1 MDLNE
6 IQNVKKAWVVSAN
19 MGYGHQR
26 AIYPLKSIAEESIVT
41 VGSDQSTSANEAKL
55 WKRVLGAYEFIS
67 RAKGIPVIGNP
78 VFGVLD
84 TFLRIPS
91 YYPLR
96 DLSKS
101 TFQVDLLESSVNKG
115 LCSVML
121 DKIRTKNLPLLTSFY
136 APAIAADMKGFSSV
150 YCIICDADLN
160 RVWVAKAPWESKI
173 FYFAPCGKA
182 AQRLKAYG
190 VPNER
195 IYTTGFPLPVE
206 LLGDKNLSTLKIN
219 LWKRLLRLDPAQK
232 FLARHGK
239 SVEFFLGDT
248 SNLNI
253 EPSKLTIMYSVGGAG
268 AQKEIGKKI
277 AFSLKSRILKGQIK
291 LILSAGIKTNIA
303 EYFYDVKKI
312 ISDNNDN
319 IEIIYAN
326 NLNDYF
332 DEFNK
337 ALHSTDVLWTK
348 PSELSFYCALG
359 LPIIMT
365 SPIGS
370 QEKFNAKW
378 LYEVQAGIKQENPDY
393 TDQWLFDLLNKGRLA
408 EAAWFGFLKARKL
421 GTFKIIELISSGK
434 ISFEESPVIR

>member
-1 MDLNE
+1 MDLKE
-6 IQNVKKAWVVSAN
+6 IQSSKKAWVVSAN

-26 AIYPLKSIAEESIVT
+26 AIYPLKSIAEESILT
-41 VGSDQSTSANEAKL
+41 VGSDQATSANEAKL

-115 LCSVML
+115 LCSAML

-173 FYFAPCGKA
+173 YYFAPCGKA
-182 AQRLKAYG
+182 AQRLRAYG
-190 VPNER
+190 VPNDR

-206 LLGDKNLSTLKIN
+206 LLGDTKLSTLKIN
-219 LWKRLLRLDPAQK
+219 LQKRLIRLDPAKK

-239 SVEFFLGDT
+239 NVEFFLGDT
-248 SNLNI
+248 SKLKV
-253 EPSKLTIMYSVGGAG
+253 ESSKLTIMYSVGGAG

-277 AFSLKSRILKGQIK
+277 AVSLKSRILNGQIK
-291 LILSAGIKTNIA
+291 LILAAGIKSNIA
-303 EYFYDVKKI
+303 EYFQDVKKN
-312 ISDNNDN
+312 ISANNDN
-319 IEIIYAN
+319 IELIYAD

-332 DEFNK
+332 DQFNN

-393 TDQWLFDLLNKGRLA
+393 TDQWLFDLLNKGRFA

-421 GTFKIIELISSGK
+421 GTYKIIELINTGK
-434 ISFEESPVIR
+434 ITFEESPVMR

>member
-1 MDLNE
+1 M
-6 IQNVKKAWVVSAN
+6 QNSLKAWVVTAN

-26 AIYPLKSIAEESIVT
+26 AIYPLKSIAEGSIIT
-41 VGSDQSTSANEAKL
+41 VGSDQATSENEAKL

-67 RAKGIPVIGNP
+67 RAKSIPVIGNP
-78 VFGVLD
+78 VFGLLD

-115 LCSVML
+115 LCSAML

-136 APAIAADMKGFSSV
+136 APAIAADMKGFSSI

-173 FYFAPCGKA
+173 YYFAPCGKA
-182 AQRLKAYG
+182 AQRLRAYG
-190 VPNER
+190 VPTDR

-206 LLGDKNLSTLKIN
+206 LLGDTKLSTLKTN
-219 LWKRLLRLDPAQK
+219 LQKRLMRLDPGKK

-239 SVEFFLGDT
+239 NVEFFLGNS
-248 SNLNI
+248 SNLND
-253 EPSKLTIMYSVGGAG
+253 ESSKLTIMYSVGGAG

-277 AFSLKSRILKGQIK
+277 ALSLQSRILNGQVK
-291 LILSAGIKTNIA
+291 LILAAGIKSNIA
-303 EYFYDVKKI
+303 EYFQDVKKN
-312 ISDNNDN
+312 ISDSSDK
-319 IEIIYAN
+319 IEIIYAD

-332 DEFNK
+332 DKFNN

-421 GTFKIIELISSGK
+421 GTYKIIELINTGK
-434 ISFEESPVIR
+434 ITFEESPVMR

>member
-1 MDLNE
+1 M
-6 IQNVKKAWVVSAN
+6 QNSLKAWVVTAN

-26 AIYPLKSIAEESIVT
+26 AIYPLKSIAEGSIIT
-41 VGSDQSTSANEAKL
+41 VGSDQATSENEAKL

-67 RAKGIPVIGNP
+67 RAKSIPVIGNP
-78 VFGVLD
+78 VFGLLD

-115 LCSVML
+115 LCSAML

-136 APAIAADMKGFSSV
+136 APAIAADMKGFSSI

-173 FYFAPCGKA
+173 YYFAPCGKA
-182 AQRLKAYG
+182 AQRLRAYG
-190 VPNER
+190 VPTDR

-206 LLGDKNLSTLKIN
+206 LLGDTKLSTLKTN
-219 LWKRLLRLDPAQK
+219 LQKRLMRLDPGKK

-239 SVEFFLGDT
+239 NVEFFLGNS
-248 SNLNI
+248 SNLND
-253 EPSKLTIMYSVGGAG
+253 ESSKLTIIYSVGGAG

-277 AFSLKSRILKGQIK
+277 ALSLQSRILNGQVK
-291 LILSAGIKTNIA
+291 LILAAGIKSNIA
-303 EYFYDVKKI
+303 EYFQDVKKN
-312 ISDNNDN
+312 ISDSNDN
-319 IEIIYAN
+319 IEIIYAD

-332 DEFNK
+332 DEFNN

-421 GTFKIIELISSGK
+421 GTYKIIELINTGK
-434 ISFEESPVIR
+434 ITFEESPVMR